1 MEKKNKL
8 RAGRICVGATI
19 NSLAATSAFVVIA
32 LMLYERSLVSSSAP
46 VPFFKPKTAY
56 GI

>member
-19 NSLAATSAFVVIA
+19 NSLAATSAFIVIA
-32 LMLYERSLVSSSAP
+32 LLLY
-46 VPFFKPKTAY
+46 KT
-56 GI
+56 